1 MAKGAGL
8 GAWVDTDFAHAR
20 QIVYV
25 KDSGGFDANENP
37 FATKE
42 GSSLKLSQLIV
53 DAFPKTQ
60 VIVAGSFDDA
70 SRVFFNEKNIALCIA
85 AKGSVM
91 ELADKA
97 GQGALPRA

>member
-8 GAWVDTDFAHAR
+8 GAWVDQDFAHAR

-25 KDSGGFDANENP
+25 KDSGGFEASENP
-37 FATKE
+37 FATE
-42 GSSLKLSQLIV
+42 DESSLSLSQFIV
-53 DAFPKTQ
+53 NAFPKTQ
-60 VIVAGSFDDA
+60 AIVAGAFDEA
-70 SRVFFNEKNIALCIA
+70 AQRFFDEKHVALYIA

-97 GQGALPRA
+97 GQGALPLA